1 MKWKLRGDRPIYA
14 QLIEQLERAILTG
27 EFPPGSAVPSV
38 RTLAIEAEVNPNTMQ
53 KALAYLEAKG
63 LLHTHRTAGRTVT
76 EDRDMIDNL
85 KEELAHEQ
93 INAFFE
99 GMRSIG
105 IGASEAT
112 TLLTSSKIEV
122 SESEPEHNF
131 GGNRIERSEIR
142 HRGQSPL
149 EERGG
154 ERSSETGSDAEPPI
168 KSEATTINKSSD
180 NIEASDSEPEY
191 NSGGDRVE
199 RSETRQEGAAP
210 PMKSAAMPTIVT
222 KEVK

>member
-1 MKWKLRGDRPIYA
+1 MKWKLSGDRPIYA

-53 KALAYLEAKG
+53 KALAYLETKG

-76 EDRDMIDNL
+76 EDRKKIEDL
-85 KEELAHEQ
+85 KANIARDQ
-93 INAFFE
+93 VNVFFE
-99 GMRSIG
+99 GMKSIG
-105 IGASEAT
+105 IDRKAAIQLITDVDEKWVTSEAASAGSNREAT
-112 TLLTSSKIEV
+112 SISTSSKIEV

-149 EERGG
+149 EKRGVERI
-154 ERSSETGSDAEPPI
+154 SETESDAEPPMR
-168 KSEATTINKSSD
+168 SAAANAVVSSGA
-180 NIEASDSEPEY
+180 NASDS
-191 NSGGDRVE
+191 D
-199 RSETRQEGAAP
+199 
-210 PMKSAAMPTIVT
+210 